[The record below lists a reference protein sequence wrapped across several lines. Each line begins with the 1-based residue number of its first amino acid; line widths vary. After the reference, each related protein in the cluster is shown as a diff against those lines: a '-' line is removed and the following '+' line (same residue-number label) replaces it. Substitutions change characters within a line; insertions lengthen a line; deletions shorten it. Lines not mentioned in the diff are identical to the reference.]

1 MLELWGGGGGMLG
14 CVWFAVKDGCYMSI
28 LFFIWLDDLF
38 FLRELDDL
46 FGWMIGMS

>member
-1 MLELWGGGGGMLG
+1 MLG